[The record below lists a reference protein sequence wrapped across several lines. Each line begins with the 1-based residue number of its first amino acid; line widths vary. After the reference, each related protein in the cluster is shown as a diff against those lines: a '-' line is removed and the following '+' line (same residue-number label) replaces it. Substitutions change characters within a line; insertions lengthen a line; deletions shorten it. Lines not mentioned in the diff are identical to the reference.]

1 MKVLLVDDTR
11 TLFSLLQVYLLGWP
25 MEFLVAEDGAQG
37 VALAREH
44 RPDLVISDV
53 RMPGMDGFELTAA
66 IRADPALHD
75 TPVVLL
81 TCLTDEASR
90 RKGKL
95 VGASAF
101 LTKPVSVEQLR
112 ATVSSVLGLR
122 DPAFS
127 AGTAAQAGPIRPV
140 RG

>member
-11 TLFSLLQVYLLGWP
+11 TLLSLIQVYLMGWNI
-25 MEFLVAEDGAQG
+25 EFAEAKDGLEGLDKAR
-37 VALAREH
+37 AL

-66 IRADPALHD
+66 IRSEKALHG

-81 TCLTDEASR
+81 TSLNDDASR
-90 RKGKL
+90 MKGKL

-101 LTKPVSVEQLR
+101 LTKPVAVEALR
-112 ATVSSVLGLR
+112 RTVAELLKL
-122 DPAFS
+122 PA
-127 AGTAAQAGPIRPV
+127 QKR
-140 RG
+140 

>member
-11 TLFSLLQVYLLGWP
+11 TLLSLLQVYLLGLP
-25 MEFLVAEDGAQG
+25 MEFLVAEDGVQG
-37 VALAREH
+37 LAKAKEH
-44 RPDLVISDV
+44 RPDLVVTDV

-66 IRADPALHD
+66 IRADPELHD

-90 RKGKL
+90 RKGRL

-101 LTKPVSVEQLR
+101 LTKPVSVEQFR

-122 DPAFS
+122 DPNVA
-127 AGTAAQAGPIRPV
+127 AGSGAAEPSRPK
-140 RG
+140 RD